1 MNKKKY
7 ASVNKEWWEKMV
19 KEECGFTKPW
29 LALDIKILQK
39 LAKGELKNPPE
50 PLNDIYPISVLKNV
64 KGKDVLCL
72 ASGGGQQSAVFGL
85 LGANVTVIDI
95 AEGQLE
101 GDKKAAA
108 HYGYKVKTIQGDMS
122 DLSMLKDNS
131 FDLVY
136 QAPSMAYI
144 PDVKKVYSEVARVL
158 RSRGL
163 YRADAQN
170 PQSQFVDESSWD
182 GKGYRISVPYAVKEK
197 QRAEDENVIEYRH
210 YLDEIFNGLIKC
222 EFVIEHVEEMPKNL
236 YQNKKDKPGSWGH
249 SLLYMPGMFAI
260 LARKK

>member
-1 MNKKKY
+1 
-7 ASVNKEWWEKMV
+7 MV
-19 KEECGFTKPW
+19 KEKCGFTKPW
-29 LALDIKILQK
+29 LDLDIKILQK
-39 LAKGELKNPPE
+39 LADDELKNPPE
-50 PLNDIYPISVLKNV
+50 PLNDICPISVLADV

-85 LGANVTVIDI
+85 LGANVTVVDI
-95 AEGQLE
+95 ADGQLD

-108 HYGYKVKTIQGDMS
+108 HYGYKVKIIQGDMS

-136 QAPSMAYI
+136 QTPSMCYI

-158 RSRGL
+158 RSGGL

-170 PQSQFVDESSWD
+170 PLSQFIDESSWD
-182 GKGYRISVPYAVKEK
+182 GEGYRISVPYAVKEK
-197 QRAEDENVIEYRH
+197 QRSENENVLEYRH
-210 YLDEIFNGLIKC
+210 HLSEIFNGLIEC
-222 EFVIEHVEEMPKNL
+222 GFVIEHVEEMPKGL
-236 YQNKKDKPGSWGH
+236 YQSEEDKPGSWGH
-249 SLLYMPGMFAI
+249 SLLYIPGGFAI